1 MLIALLEDE
10 ESMAALMREWFSRA
24 GYSVMHYPS
33 GQAFRRGVAAQAPE
47 LAVIDRVLPDDDGIE
62 VTRWLRR
69 TQGPD
74 LPILFA
80 SGLGHEGD
88 IVAALD
94 AGADDYIVKPL
105 RAAELL
111 ARIRALTRRFAGR
124 PRGRIACGPV
134 TLDASNRTAFLHGE
148 RVPLTDREYE
158 VALYLFT
165 HRGELVSRLDLLRS
179 VWRTTAALQTRTVD
193 QHVSRL
199 RQKLQLRPEAGFRLE
214 TVYNHGYRL
223 THASDPAAAPA
234 VPGTGA

>member
-1 MLIALLEDE
+1 
-10 ESMAALMREWFSRA
+10 MAALMREWFTRA
-24 GYSVMHYPS
+24 GHTVVHYAG
-33 GQAFRRGVAAQAPE
+33 GQAFRKGVATQVPD
-47 LAVIDRVLPDDDGIE
+47 LAVIDRLLPDDDGIE
-62 VTRWLRR
+62 VTRWLRK

-80 SGLGHEGD
+80 SGLGNEKD

-111 ARIRALTRRFAGR
+111 ARTRALTRRLAGR
-124 PRGRIACGPV
+124 PRGRLACGPV
-134 TLDASNRTAFLHGE
+134 MLDAANRTAFLNGE

-158 VALYLFT
+158 VALYLFS

-179 VWRTTAALQTRTVD
+179 VWRTSAALQTRTVD

-223 THASDPAAAPA
+223 VHDSDPAAAPKA
-234 VPGTGA
+234 GA